1 MNRTILAFLVVTLS
15 YQAALAGKYVIDE
28 GESGDPE
35 AYLEVDRDRQLV
47 VMGCSVT
54 NGNFN
59 FGVAMPINNPA
70 PGSMLETMKTDAD
83 VSIKGS
89 VCVGA
94 FCRQL
99 NFARSDYFGGPETS
113 ATFDNN
119 QIKSAES
126 LEVDLPGVNLKWEG
140 RVREVFRQL
149 CR

>member
-70 PGSMLETMKTDAD
+70 PGSMLH
-83 VSIKGS
+83 GS
-89 VCVGA
+89 SAAQVPM
-94 FCRQL
+94 
-99 NFARSDYFGGPETS
+99 NTS
-113 ATFDNN
+113 GRAT
-119 QIKSAES
+119 
-126 LEVDLPGVNLKWEG
+126 LPAYAG
-140 RVREVFRQL
+140 
-149 CR
+149 